1 MKILAISDHVEPILY
16 EPGAYKF
23 FPGIDLILSCG
34 DLPPEYLTYLV
45 TIFNVPLFYI
55 KGNHDAIYDV
65 KPPQGCVDLHGKIS
79 VYKGIRIL
87 GLEGCHWYNGGP
99 FQYTEKQMARIV
111 LKTKLK
117 IWWHKGVDMV
127 ISHAPLKDVHDKK
140 DVCHRGFKCFRG
152 LIDRYSPTYFLH
164 GHIHTCF
171 KNKKERETIINK
183 TSVINTFGYHV
194 FDYIK

>member
-1 MKILAISDHVEPILY
+1 MRILSVSDHVEPILY
-16 EPGAYKF
+16 EPGSYKCLSD
-23 FPGIDLILSCG
+23 IDLILSCG

-45 TIFNVPLFYI
+45 TVFNVPLLYI
-55 KGNHDAIYDV
+55 RGNHDTIYEV
-65 KPPQGCVDLHGKIS
+65 KPPQGCVDLHGKMV

-87 GLEGCHWYNGGP
+87 GLEGCHWYNGGLL
-99 FQYTEKQMARIV
+99 QYTENQMARMV

-117 IWWHKGVDMV
+117 IWWHRGVDII
-127 ISHAPLKDVHDKK
+127 ISHAPPKDVHDRK

-152 LIDRYSPTYFLH
+152 LINRYSPTYFLH

-171 KNKKERETIINK
+171 KNEKERKMVING
-183 TSVINTFGYHV
+183 TNIINTFGYHV